1 MIRVLDAGDALDQKA
16 GRKFGYTEQDFLEA
30 YFGKDNARA
39 ARVSLDEESSIFGF
53 NDSYKRKYPIDKYQ
67 KLPELEAKKRLMEER
82 SIYSLDSF
90 KGEGKE
96 YYQQFLE
103 SLDLDRA
110 EQFKD
115 VQHPTDKSRSLM
127 KDIESRMENY
137 ESRKRKT
144 TGFDV
149 IDTRD
154 IGHIRTQLRE
164 EYFPKPKKVETI
176 PGDAVADVKQDEKFE
191 PFYENETPDAPVS

>member
-39 ARVSLDEESSIFGF
+39 ARVTLDEESSIFGF

-82 SIYSLDSF
+82 SMFSLDSF

-96 YYQQFLE
+96 YSQQFLE
-103 SLDLDRA
+103 SLDVDRA

-115 VQHPTDKSRSLM
+115 VHHPTDKGRTLL

-137 ESRKRKT
+137 EARKRKT

-154 IGHIRTQLRE
+154 VGHMRTQLRE
-164 EYFPKPKKVETI
+164 EYFPKPKKV
-176 PGDAVADVKQDEKFE
+176 DAVPGSDVAAAADVK
-191 PFYENETPDAPVS
+191 